1 MSSLSRSSPQT
12 PRLGSLIK
20 NHQQLLQQQQMQET
34 SFSNPTPMETEATV
48 SKINTM

>member
-1 MSSLSRSSPQT
+1 MSSLSRSSPHT
-12 PRLGSLIK
+12 PRLGNLIK
-20 NHQQLLQQQQMQET
+20 NHQQLLQQQMQET